1 MLILTLYETDGSFV
15 GEYTAK
21 EFAGMVGCSM
31 SAVYS
36 KASKIRNGTQECIR
50 YGGRLCQLFT
60 DTEYSR
66 NLSTV
71 KDRANRK
78 RRDELW
84 IFMNKSGKTIKG
96 TCFQVAEK
104 IGISPQRLS
113 RALHHLGPDM
123 MLTIDGTTY
132 NIKGEKNNGKERKFD

>member
-1 MLILTLYETDGSFV
+1 MDGSFI

-31 SAVYS
+31 GAVYS

-50 YGGRLCQLFT
+50 YGGRLCQLFV

-71 KDRANRK
+71 KDRVNRK
-78 RRDELW
+78 RREEVW
-84 IFMNKSGKTIKG
+84 IFMNNDGKTIKG
-96 TCFQVAEK
+96 TCSQVAENV
-104 IGISPQRLS
+104 GISSQRLS

-123 MLTIDGTTY
+123 MLTIGRVTY
-132 NIKGEKNNGKERKFD
+132 NIKGKK